1 MTRPYYSVKHVESL
15 SDIPQN
21 LTRGRAYFVDDEQV
35 IVIDHGQ
42 GPITYGGKPGPQGQA
57 GEPLPQLQEQ
67 LDDNAAASLTTSK
80 TIWGFHKDYKA
91 NIQRLDDNASA
102 LAKSL
107 DNKASI
113 VAGQA
118 DDKFEF
124 VKALTDKNAEAILL
138 LINEVQTKFN
148 EYDSGMAIIAKS
160 IANLYPES
168 FNQGGENNEDPLDG
182 ETLSTDAGTWTIQQ
196 TILKD
201 GSIVLN
207 LTAKTLSIENITIG
221 DSVDFDQSTWRIT
234 GASQNEDGS
243 VSITLDQ

>member
-1 MTRPYYSVKHVESL
+1 MTRPYYSVKHVESISNL
-15 SDIPQN
+15 PQK

-57 GEPLPQLQEQ
+57 GEPLPQIQEQ
-67 LDDNAAASLTTSK
+67 LNNLAAASLTTDK
-80 TIWGFHKDYKA
+80 TIWDFHKEYKA
-91 NIQRLDDNASA
+91 NIKRLDD
-102 LAKSL
+102 
-107 DNKASI
+107 KASV

-124 VKALTDKNAEAILL
+124 VKALTNKNAEAILM
-138 LINEVQTKFN
+138 LINEVQAKFK
-148 EYDSGMAIIAKS
+148 EYDSEMTIITKS

-168 FNQGGENNEDPLDG
+168 FTQGGENNEDPLDG

-221 DSVDFDQSTWRIT
+221 DSVDYDQSTWTIT